1 MSLPSTLEYFTARR
15 TQKDD
20 TMTKLHEV
28 PFAVAPTEFND
39 LEAGSHTLKA
49 PFFSGDAEGGAL
61 QVGLQPDEYSANEK
75 EELTVTV
82 SGELGHRAIALAR
95 ADERPFTI
103 ENSDDGHYRDPI
115 LSRPVAKLI
124 VAESLKGVWLGV
136 EADGE
141 ESLDVDA
148 AGLNYL
154 THILAQYTLRKQKA
168 LREQASTH
176 TDLTQTH

>member
-1 MSLPSTLEYFTARR
+1 
-15 TQKDD
+15 
-20 TMTKLHEV
+20 MTKLHEV
-28 PFAVAPTEFND
+28 PFAVPPTEFND
-39 LEAGSHTLKA
+39 LEAGSHTLRA
-49 PFFSGDAEGGAL
+49 PFFRGDADGGAL
-61 QVGLQPDEYSANEK
+61 QVGLQPDEYSADEK

-82 SGELGHRAIALAR
+82 SGGLGHRAIALAR
-95 ADERPFTI
+95 ADGRPFTI

-115 LSRPVAKLI
+115 LSRPVAELI
-124 VAESLKGVWLGV
+124 VAESLKGVWLDV

-168 LREQASTH
+168 LRGTAQAQAAPQSEA
-176 TDLTQTH
+176 

>member
-1 MSLPSTLEYFTARR
+1 MSLPSILEYFIARR
-15 TQKDD
+15 TQKDT

-39 LEAGSHTLKA
+39 LEEGSHTLNA
-49 PFFSGDAEGGAL
+49 PFLDGAL
-61 QVGLQPDEYSANEK
+61 QVGLQPDEYSDGEK
-75 EELTVTV
+75 EKLTVTV

-95 ADERPFTI
+95 EDKQPFTI
-103 ENSDDGHYRDPI
+103 ENSDDGRYRDQV
-115 LSRPVAKLI
+115 LSRPVGELI
-124 VAESLKGVWLGV
+124 VRQSLEGIWLGV

-141 ESLDVDA
+141 DSFDVDA

-168 LREQASTH
+168 LREQASAHNDT
-176 TDLTQTH
+176 TQTH